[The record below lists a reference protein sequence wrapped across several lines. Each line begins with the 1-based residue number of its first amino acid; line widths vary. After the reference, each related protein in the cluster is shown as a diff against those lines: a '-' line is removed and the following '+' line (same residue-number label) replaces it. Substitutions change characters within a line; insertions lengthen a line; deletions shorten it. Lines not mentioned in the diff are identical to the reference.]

1 MRGVEKVRRIRSEIA
16 IDALVKAM
24 PPVEIADEIWV
35 LPDRSGAING
45 RAGVVRLG
53 QDTWFGVH
61 LPAPT
66 ALCSDRD
73 LLRAILVHEFAH
85 CFFQVKAAIDAA
97 DAGSDS
103 ANLPRTTDVFSDRAH
118 EDALLVDPHEWFS
131 KADADAFV
139 TWDDSRFD
147 GSGGAALEKALL
159 SLADYLPV
167 LTPPMKYKVE
177 RLAYPKEVADHVRR
191 LRVRQ

>member
-1 MRGVEKVRRIRSEIA
+1 MVVFRKNSRRWAKLPASVRTEIMRGVEKVRRIRSEIA

-103 ANLPRTTDVFSDRAH
+103 ANLIARTRTH
-118 EDALLVDPHEWFS
+118 C
-131 KADADAFV
+131 
-139 TWDDSRFD
+139 
-147 GSGGAALEKALL
+147 
-159 SLADYLPV
+159 
-167 LTPPMKYKVE
+167 
-177 RLAYPKEVADHVRR
+177 
-191 LRVRQ
+191 